1 MSGVVTSVS
10 LSATVRRERH
20 LIGVRGGSWTAI
32 VDERGRIEPDD
43 GTPALDWY
51 VAADDRWHDPRRE
64 TTVRQTRRAGVPVID
79 TRVRVPSGDVVQR
92 VHAVAD
98 HGGMVVI
105 EFTNDSPLPV
115 AVALTRPDVTCV
127 RTPSPLGPQGIDLP
141 TGSVVFPVAHGT
153 TLRVGLPMGR
163 RDGRPDWSSIASAD
177 DMQRTWLAAVERGGY
192 AVVPDKSLAPRINR
206 LRADLLVLAGRE
218 PSAWGAELAG
228 DDVSL
233 VLSLCELMRM
243 GERIGSWASRD
254 DVVEELAR
262 ATETMLRGHRAS
274 TEIPWDVERALFA
287 AQCVLTWLDEPRAA
301 RDVAASRTRL
311 ARAASPVNAAP
322 DGIRLVAWLEE
333 QLVSPRRDGT
343 ASLLGHGIPRLWL
356 GSSIDCRGVI
366 AGEQHT
372 VSFGVRWHGE
382 LPAVLWE
389 VGGPDGL
396 ALDAGA
402 ADPDFSSTLR
412 AGEALLSGFRP

>member
-10 LSATVRRERH
+10 LSAAVRRERH
-20 LIGVRGGSWTAI
+20 LIGVRGGTWTAV

-43 GTPALDWY
+43 GTSVLDWY

-64 TTVRQTRRAGVPVID
+64 STVRQTRRAGVPVIE

-98 HGGMVVI
+98 NGGMVVI

-141 TGSVVFPVAHGT
+141 AGSVVFPVAHGA

-163 RDGRPDWSSIASAD
+163 RAERVDWSSIASAD
-177 DMQRTWLAAVERGGY
+177 DMQRTWLAAVERAGY

-218 PSAWGAELAG
+218 PSAWGNDLAG
-228 DDVSL
+228 DDVST
-233 VLSLCELMRM
+233 VLSFGELIRM
-243 GERIGSWASRD
+243 GERVGSWASRD
-254 DVVEELAR
+254 DVVDRLAQ
-262 ATETMLRGHRAS
+262 ATESLLRSHRSSA
-274 TEIPWDVERALFA
+274 EVPWDVERALFVA
-287 AQCVLTWLDEPRAA
+287 EYVFTQLDEPRAA
-301 RDVAASRTRL
+301 RDTAASRARL
-311 ARAASPVNAAP
+311 APAGAPANAAP
-322 DGIRLVAWLEE
+322 EGIRLVAWLEE
-333 QLVSPRRDGT
+333 QLVSPRRDGS
-343 ASLLGHGIPRLWL
+343 ASLMGRGIPRLWL

-366 AGEQHT
+366 AGVRHT
-372 VSFGVRWHGE
+372 VSFGLRWHGE
-382 LPAVLWE
+382 RPALLWE
-389 VGGPDGL
+389 VDGPDGL
-396 ALDAGA
+396 QLDAGA
-402 ADPDFSSTLR
+402 TDPDFRSAVR
-412 AGEALLSGFRP
+412 AGEALLTGFRP